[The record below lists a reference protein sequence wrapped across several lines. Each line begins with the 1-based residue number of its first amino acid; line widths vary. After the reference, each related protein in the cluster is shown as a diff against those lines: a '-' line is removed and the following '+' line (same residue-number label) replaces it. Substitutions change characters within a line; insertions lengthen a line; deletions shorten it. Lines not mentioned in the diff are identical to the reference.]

1 MNKLRILFTGISILS
16 VSISFSQ
23 TEKAVTENA
32 ALTICFNGKNIQN
45 QMSIAEFEKLEI
57 IEQMKQEIG
66 HYDDPKVVSLKK
78 MGFDYSKN
86 AYFSVERLDTATAII
101 FTMPLTSN
109 KWIISELAKDKG
121 NVKSKKGK
129 YTIFR
134 DYRNAF
140 IISKKQLLFVD
151 YDVDYRYQDYD
162 AVETVTRAIE
172 EGEES
177 TYKKPVYKNEKGEEI
192 SRWEWKNIQKF
203 KYALDYGLDRMAGK
217 NAAKDLKRPTKAPLY
232 AWADGNFINKLNT
245 RRGFRNFGD
254 IKAAQEELFK
264 KFGSAKMYAELNIDE
279 KGGVLSFESIF
290 NEKMTEMY
298 QKVYNT
304 KLNENL
310 LKYIPENAI
319 GYSSYAINAK
329 ELYNQYKTMFKDFK
343 STDKDIL
350 LAKDIW
356 DLVDLALDEDAI
368 FETVKGEG
376 IVSFNGIE
384 EVEFTKTKWEYDEE
398 TFEEKR
404 VEVTAKENFPVF
416 TGVFAIGNKEMY
428 EKVFRIIS
436 RNERDFEQRKDGSW
450 IAKDRKLQTYFYLT
464 EEALIITNGTNFNQQ
479 TAKHGYTKSLYSK
492 RDEISKSPV
501 NFYFDFTRL
510 MEAIPQDE
518 IRERDRAMFNEA
530 KKYQGTVKLLPAKL
544 EGNKWTSSIRIN
556 TAGPKG
562 QNGLQHFMNFVN
574 DIFVVEE
581 KRREERRMKREK
593 SETTRPVERVIEDAV
608 EDAAEEAVDDAEP
621 VRENK

>member
-23 TEKAVTENA
+23 TEKSVSENA
-32 ALTICFNGKNIQN
+32 SFTICFNGKNIQN

-57 IEQMKQEIG
+57 IDELKQEIG
-66 HYDDPKVVSLKK
+66 HYDDPKIVSLKK

-86 AYFSVERLDTATAII
+86 AYFSIERLDTATAVI
-101 FTMPLTSN
+101 FTMPLASN
-109 KWIISELAKDKG
+109 KWIISELAKDEG

-140 IISKKQLLFVD
+140 IISKNQLLFVD
-151 YDVDYRYQDYD
+151 YDVDYRYEDYSVVE
-162 AVETVTRAIE
+162 AVEKAVEQTAE
-172 EGEES
+172 EAAEV
-177 TYKKPVYKNEKGEEI
+177 YKKPVYKNEKGEEI
-192 SRWEWKNIQKF
+192 SKWEWKNIQKF
-203 KYALDYGLDRMAGK
+203 KYALAYGLDRMAGK
-217 NAAKDLKRPTKAPLY
+217 NAAKDLNRPTKAPVY
-232 AWADGNFINKLNT
+232 AWADGNFINKLNP

-254 IKAAQEELFK
+254 IKAAQEELFN
-264 KFGSAKMYAELNIDE
+264 KFGGAKMFAELNIDE
-279 KGGVLSFESIF
+279 KGGILSFESTF
-290 NEKMTEMY
+290 NEQMTEMY
-298 QKVYNT
+298 NKVYST

-310 LKYIPENAI
+310 LKFIPEDAI

-329 ELYNQYKTMFKDFK
+329 EVYNQYKNMFKDFS
-343 STDKDIL
+343 STNKDIL

-368 FETVKGEG
+368 FETIKGEA

-464 EEALIITNGTNFNQQ
+464 EEALIVTNGTNFNQQ

-492 RDEISKSPV
+492 REEISQSPV
-501 NFYFDFTRL
+501 NFYFDFTRF
-510 MEAIPQDE
+510 MESIPQSE
-518 IRERDRAMFNEA
+518 IRERDRAMFEAA
-530 KKYQGTVKLLPAKL
+530 KKYQGTIKLLPSKL
-544 EGNKWTSSIRIN
+544 EGNKWTSNIRIN

-562 QNGLQHFMNFVN
+562 ENGLQHFMNFFN
-574 DIFVVEE
+574 DIYVVEQ

-593 SETTRPVERVIEDAV
+593 SDTVRPAEGVIEDAKEATESP
-608 EDAAEEAVDDAEP
+608 ED
-621 VRENK
+621 

>member
-45 QMSIAEFEKLEI
+45 QMSIGEFEKLAI
-57 IEQMKQEIG
+57 IDELKQEIG
-66 HYDDPKVVSLKK
+66 HYDDPKIVSLKK

-86 AYFSVERLDTATAII
+86 AYFSVERLDTATAMI

-129 YTIFR
+129 YTVFR

-140 IISKKQLLFVD
+140 IISKKQLIFVD
-151 YDVDYRYQDYD
+151 YNVDYRYEDYND
-162 AVETVTRAIE
+162 AVTIANATK
-172 EGEES
+172 EGEEPS
-177 TYKKPVYKNEKGEEI
+177 YQKPVYKNEKGEEI
-192 SRWEWKNIQKF
+192 SKWEWKNMQKF
-203 KYALDYGLDRMAGK
+203 KYALAYGLDRMAGK
-217 NAAKDLKRPTKAPLY
+217 NAAKDLNRPTKAPIY
-232 AWADGNFINKLNT
+232 AWADGNFINKLNP

-254 IKAAQEELFK
+254 IKAAQEELFN
-264 KFGSAKMYAELNIDE
+264 KFGEAKMFAELNIDE
-279 KGGVLSFESIF
+279 NGGVLSFESIF
-290 NEKMTEMY
+290 NENMTEMY

-310 LKYIPENAI
+310 LKFIPEDAI

-329 ELYNQYKTMFKDFK
+329 ELYNQYKKMFKDFK
-343 STDKDIL
+343 STDKDVL

-368 FETVKGEG
+368 FETVKGEA

-464 EEALIITNGTNFNQQ
+464 EEALIVTNGTNFNLQ

-492 RDEISKSPV
+492 RAEISQSPV

-518 IRERDRAMFNEA
+518 IRGRDKAMFEAA
-530 KKYQGTVKLLPAKL
+530 KKYQSTMKLLPSKL

-556 TAGPKG
+556 TGGPKG
-562 QNGLQHFMNFVN
+562 ENGLQHFMNFIN
-574 DIFVVEE
+574 DLYVVEE
-581 KRREERRMKREK
+581 KRREERRSKREK
-593 SETTRPVERVIEDAV
+593 TETTSPTERAIDNAV
-608 EDAAEEAVDDAEP
+608 EGASDATEP
-621 VRENK
+621 VKEDN